1 MTGFWIPPELCVD
14 RMAALIEAQK
24 LLKFL
29 LQENINKEESW
40 DNELI
45 SLLCEYY
52 TAVRQQLNFF
62 LELTITD
69 MTLNERT
76 NKEEFFISKEEALL
90 LKSLNALMQV
100 NDVDLK
106 LKHQISLILH

>member
-1 MTGFWIPPELCVD
+1 MKGFWIPPALCVD
-14 RMAALIEAQK
+14 RMAELLQSQK
-24 LLKFL
+24 LIKFL

-45 SLLCEYY
+45 PLLCEYY
-52 TAVRQQLNFF
+52 TAVKQQLTFF

-90 LKSLNALMQV
+90 LKSLNALLHA

-106 LKHQISLILH
+106 LKHQISLTVH